1 MNTLLIAKTLLG
13 CLMRNLRI
21 SRDAARNLSQILVES
36 KADVAAR
43 ARCFS
48 PPPSHHLSLTICLA
62 DVAKLHSHGPS
73 TTTKPTLLHTCAASA
88 RLNDALPHAAAAQ
101 IKAVLVRVAA
111 AVRGGYCKEI

>member
-13 CLMRNLRI
+13 CLTRNLRI

-36 KADVAAR
+36 KADVVAR

-48 PPPSHHLSLTICLA
+48 PPPSYHLSLTICLA

-73 TTTKPTLLHTCAASA
+73 TTTKPMLLQCI
-88 RLNDALPHAAAAQ
+88 PAQ
-101 IKAVLVRVAA
+101 HRRV
-111 AVRGGYCKEI
+111 

>member
-13 CLMRNLRI
+13 CLTRNLRI

-48 PPPSHHLSLTICLA
+48 PPPSHHLSLTICLCRRGETALTRAIDNNKA
-62 DVAKLHSHGPS
+62 DVAAYLRSIG
-73 TTTKPTLLHTCAASA
+73 AS
-88 RLNDALPHAAAAQ
+88 
-101 IKAVLVRVAA
+101 
-111 AVRGGYCKEI
+111 E